1 MANISWDAYVDRYA
15 DLSSVWGEIE
25 NKTAGAQYDYWS
37 SVLGANPTKE
47 QFGQYHWEKEGGSE
61 GTYDGRARSIS
72 GDWTATTTTA
82 YVDTNT
88 DPTTATGAGHGVTI
102 DLPTY
107 TGAGDYTGPGDYQGV
122 DDYTGVDDYVSPDQK
137 VTAAAEDRPDYEGPA
152 HEGYRDYDPT
162 PVGVTLA
169 EVQDDELVE
178 NRIASLLDK
187 GSPLFR
193 QAAEAMAR
201 KYGNRGPRAQ
211 EAMMGEIMKVAG
223 PIAMAD
229 AMMLER
235 HRTLRNTAYYDQMK
249 LRLQGAIQET
259 LSHIAGGY
267 QIQATLINDITNRWK
282 AQLAAD
288 VQTYAIETEE
298 AVRVY
303 GISVDEATKIYGI
316 DVEEALRSH
325 AISVDEAVK
334 IYGINVDEATKIYG
348 IDVGAATK
356 IYGTDVAFQSS
367 KYVADIQKFLGME
380 GLKVKFAEIFAN
392 IEDNAEAAAFI
403 WDMVFGD
410 NNLNPSEWIKFW
422 KDKYDPKKKKS
433 DDDNTDDPDN

>member
-61 GTYDGRARSIS
+61 GTYDGRARSLS
-72 GDWTATTTTA
+72 GDWTSTTTSTA
-82 YVDTNT
+82 TVVDTNT
-88 DPTTATGAGHGVTI
+88 DPTTGQGAGHGVT
-102 DLPTY
+102 Y
-107 TGAGDYTGPGDYQGV
+107 EA
-122 DDYTGVDDYVSPDQK
+122 PDK
-137 VTAAAEDRPDYEGPA
+137 IVTAAAEDRPAYEGPE

-162 PVGVTLA
+162 PVGITLA

-298 AVRVY
+298 AVKVY

-422 KDKYDPKKKKS
+422 KDKYNPDDDDDDD
-433 DDDNTDDPDN
+433 DDDNNDTTEGQD

>member
-1 MANISWDAYVDRYA
+1 MADISWEQYVDRYA
-15 DLSSVWGEIE
+15 DLGSVWGEIE

-37 SVLGANPTKE
+37 SVLGDNPTKK
-47 QFGQYHWEKEGGSE
+47 QFGQYHWEKEGGSS
-61 GTYDGRARSIS
+61 GTYDGRARSLS
-72 GDWTATTTTA
+72 GDWTATNTNTSTSTRTN
-82 YVDTNT
+82 TNT
-88 DPTTATGAGHGVTI
+88 DPSTPTGTGHGV
-102 DLPTY
+102 DYNLP
-107 TGAGDYTGPGDYQGV
+107 
-122 DDYTGVDDYVSPDQK
+122 DDYESPDK
-137 VTAAAEDRPDYEGPA
+137 IVTPGAEERPDYAGPE

-162 PVGVTLA
+162 PIGITLA

-178 NRIASLLDK
+178 NRIAAMLDK

-193 QAAEAMAR
+193 QAAEAMAKR
-201 KYGNRGPRAQ
+201 FGNRGPRTQ

-229 AMMLER
+229 ALMLER

-249 LRLQGAIQET
+249 TRLAGAIQET

-288 VQTYAIETEE
+288 ITT
-298 AVRVY
+298 Y
-303 GISVDEATKIYGI
+303 GIDVDEATKIYGV
-316 DVEEALRSH
+316 DVDAAS
-325 AISVDEAVK
+325 K
-334 IYGINVDEATKIYG
+334 KYGV
-348 IDVGAATK
+348 DVG
-356 IYGTDVAFQSS
+356 FQSS

-380 GLKVKFAEIFAN
+380 GIKVKFAEIFAN

-410 NNLNPSEWIKFW
+410 NNLNPSEWIKYW
-422 KDKYDPKKKKS
+422 KDKYGDDDDD
-433 DDDNTDDPDN
+433 DDDNDNDNNQDGG

>member
-25 NKTAGAQYDYWS
+25 NKTEGAQYDYWS

-61 GTYDGRARSIS
+61 GTYDGRSRSIS
-72 GDWTATTTTA
+72 GDWTSTTTSTA
-82 YVDTNT
+82 TVVDTNT
-88 DPTTATGAGHGVTI
+88 DPTTGQGAGHGVT
-102 DLPTY
+102 Y
-107 TGAGDYTGPGDYQGV
+107 EA
-122 DDYTGVDDYVSPDQK
+122 PDK
-137 VTAAAEDRPDYEGPA
+137 IVTAAAEDRPAYEGPE

-162 PVGVTLA
+162 PVGITLA

-178 NRIASLLDK
+178 NRIASIIDK

-201 KYGNRGPRAQ
+201 RFGNRGPRTQ
-211 EAMMGEIMKVAG
+211 EAMMGEIMKIAG

-229 AMMLER
+229 ALMLER

-249 LRLQGAIQET
+249 TRLQGAIQET

-282 AQLAAD
+282 AQLLAD
-288 VQTYAIETEE
+288 VQTYGVDVGQATK
-298 AVRVY
+298 VY
-303 GISVDEATKIYGI
+303 GV
-316 DVEEALRSH
+316 
-325 AISVDEAVK
+325 
-334 IYGINVDEATKIYG
+334 
-348 IDVGAATK
+348 DVGFQGQKYIA
-356 IYGTDVAFQSS
+356 DV
-367 KYVADIQKFLGME
+367 QKFLGLE

-422 KDKYDPKKKKS
+422 KDKYNPDDDDDDDD
-433 DDDNTDDPDN
+433 DDDNTEGED

>member
-1 MANISWDAYVDRYA
+1 MANISWSEYVDRYA
-15 DLSSVWGEIE
+15 DLGSVWDKIE
-25 NKTAGAQYDYWS
+25 NKTEGDQYTYWS
-37 SVLGANPTKE
+37 SVLGADPTKE
-47 QFGQYHWEKEGGSE
+47 AFGQYHWEKEGGSS
-61 GTYDGRARSIS
+61 GTYDGRSRSLAR
-72 GDWTATTTTA
+72 DWTATSTNTTT
-82 YVDTNT
+82 YSTNT
-88 DPTTATGAGHGVTI
+88 DPGTETGDPHTVTYDAPDKI
-102 DLPTY
+102 VTS
-107 TGAGDYTGPGDYQGV
+107 GAE
-122 DDYTGVDDYVSPDQK
+122 K
-137 VTAAAEDRPDYEGPA
+137 RPDYEGPE

-162 PVGVTLA
+162 PVGITLA

-178 NRIASLLDK
+178 NRIAAMLDK

-201 KYGNRGPRAQ
+201 KFGNRGPRTQ

-229 AMMLER
+229 ALMLER
-235 HRTLRNTAYYDQMK
+235 HKTLRNTAFYDQMK
-249 LRLQGAIQET
+249 TRLTGAIQET

-267 QIQATLINDITNRWK
+267 EIQATLINDITNRWK

-288 VQTYAIETEE
+288 VTT
-298 AVRVY
+298 
-303 GISVDEATKIYGI
+303 
-316 DVEEALRSH
+316 
-325 AISVDEAVK
+325 
-334 IYGINVDEATKIYG
+334 YG

-356 IYGTDVAFQSS
+356 VYATDVGFQSA

-380 GLKVKFAEIFAN
+380 GIKVKFAEIFAN

-422 KDKYDPKKKKS
+422 KAKYAP
-433 DDDNTDDPDN
+433 DDDDDDDEEGDPEP

>member
-1 MANISWDAYVDRYA
+1 MANISWEDYVDRYA
-15 DLSSVWGEIE
+15 DLGSVWGEIE
-25 NKTAGAQYDYWS
+25 TKTAGTQYDYWS
-37 SVLGANPTKE
+37 NILGANPTKA
-47 QFGQYHWEKEGGSE
+47 QFGQYHWEKEGGST
-61 GTYDGRARSIS
+61 GGDRSLS
-72 GDWTATTTTA
+72 TDWTPTNTNT

-88 DPTTATGAGHGVTI
+88 DPTTGQGVTHGVDYTTR
-102 DLPTY
+102 TY
-107 TGAGDYTGPGDYQGV
+107 QGTGDYQGPGDYQGV
-122 DDYTGVDDYVSPDQK
+122 DDYESPDK
-137 VTAAAEDRPDYEGPA
+137 IVTPGAEERPDYAGPE

-178 NRIASLLDK
+178 NRIASIIDK

-201 KYGNRGPRAQ
+201 KFGNRGPRAQ
-211 EAMMGEIMKVAG
+211 EAMMGEVMKVAG

-249 LRLQGAIQET
+249 TRLQGAIQET

-288 VQTYAIETEE
+288 VTT
-298 AVRVY
+298 Y

-316 DVEEALRSH
+316 DVEEALKSH

-334 IYGINVDEATKIYG
+334 IYGIDVDEATKIYG
-348 IDVGAATK
+348 IDVDATSK
-356 IYGTDVAFQSS
+356 KYGVDVGFQSA

-422 KDKYDPKKKKS
+422 KDKYNPDD
-433 DDDNTDDPDN
+433 DDDNDNDNNQDGD

>member
-1 MANISWDAYVDRYA
+1 MANISWSEYVDRYA
-15 DLSSVWGEIE
+15 DLGDVWKKIE
-25 NKTAGAQYDYWS
+25 NKTAGDQYDYWS

-47 QFGQYHWEKEGGSE
+47 SFGQYHWEKEGGSS
-61 GTYDGRARSIS
+61 GTYDGQSRSIAT
-72 GDWTATTTTA
+72 DWTSTNTNTNTT
-82 YVDTNT
+82 VVNTNT
-88 DPTTATGAGHGVTI
+88 DPSTGQGAGHGVTYNA
-102 DLPTY
+102 P
-107 TGAGDYTGPGDYQGV
+107 
-122 DDYTGVDDYVSPDQK
+122 DDYVSPDK
-137 VTAAAEDRPDYEGPA
+137 IVTAAAEDRPDYAGPE

-162 PVGVTLA
+162 PVGITLA

-178 NRIASLLDK
+178 NRIASMLDK

-201 KYGNRGPRAQ
+201 RFGNRGPRTQ

-229 AMMLER
+229 ALMLER
-235 HRTLRNTAYYDQMK
+235 HRALRNTAFYDQMK
-249 LRLQGAIQET
+249 TRLTGAIQET

-282 AQLAAD
+282 AQLLAD
-288 VQTYAIETEE
+288 VQTY
-298 AVRVY
+298 
-303 GISVDEATKIYGI
+303 GIDVDEATKVYG
-316 DVEEALRSH
+316 V
-325 AISVDEAVK
+325 
-334 IYGINVDEATKIYG
+334 
-348 IDVGAATK
+348 DVGAATK

-410 NNLNPSEWIKFW
+410 NNLNPSEWIKKW
-422 KDKYDPKKKKS
+422 KEKFG
-433 DDDNTDDPDN
+433 DDDDEEDDDITTTNTNT

>member
-1 MANISWDAYVDRYA
+1 MANISWEEYVDRYA
-15 DLSSVWGEIE
+15 DLGSAWASIE
-25 NKTAGAQYDYWS
+25 SGAGDQYDYWNP
-37 SVLGANPTKE
+37 LGATSKAE
-47 QFGQYHWEKEGGSE
+47 FGRLHWDESGSGE
-61 GTYDGRARSIS
+61 NYDGRARSIS
-72 GDWTATTTTA
+72 RDWTATTTNTA
-82 YVDTNT
+82 TNTNT
-88 DPTTATGAGHGVTI
+88 DPTTATGAGHGVDYTTR
-102 DLPTY
+102 TY
-107 TGAGDYTGPGDYQGV
+107 QGTGDYQGPGAYQGV
-122 DDYTGVDDYVSPDQK
+122 DDYESPDK
-137 VTAAAEDRPDYEGPA
+137 IVTPAAEERPDYEGPE

-178 NRIASLLDK
+178 NRIASIIDK

-201 KYGNRGPRAQ
+201 KFGNRGPRAQ
-211 EAMMGEIMKVAG
+211 EAMMGEVMKVAG

-249 LRLQGAIQET
+249 TRLQGAIQET

-267 QIQATLINDITNRWK
+267 QIQATIINDITNRWK

-288 VQTYAIETEE
+288 VTT
-298 AVRVY
+298 Y

-316 DVEEALRSH
+316 DVEEALKSH

-334 IYGINVDEATKIYG
+334 IYGIDVDEATKIYG
-348 IDVGAATK
+348 IDVDAASK
-356 IYGTDVAFQSS
+356 KYGVDVGFQSA
-367 KYVADIQKFLGME
+367 KYVADIQKFLGIE

-410 NNLNPSEWIKFW
+410 NNLNPSEWIKKW
-422 KDKYDPKKKKS
+422 KAKYNPTTTAT
-433 DDDNTDDPDN
+433 NTHTGPDN

>member
-1 MANISWDAYVDRYA
+1 MANISWSEYVDRYA
-15 DLSSVWGEIE
+15 DLGNVWKQIE
-25 NKTAGAQYDYWS
+25 NKTAGDQYDYWS

-47 QFGQYHWEKEGGSE
+47 QFGQYHWEKEGGST
-61 GTYDGRARSIS
+61 GTYGGRERSIAR
-72 GDWTATTTTA
+72 DWTPTDTSTVIT
-82 YVDTNT
+82 VNTNT
-88 DPTTATGAGHGVTI
+88 DPTTGQGVGHGVT
-102 DLPTY
+102 PPTNTY
-107 TGAGDYTGPGDYQGV
+107 TSPGTYQ
-122 DDYTGVDDYVSPDQK
+122 GVDDYVSPDK
-137 VTAAAEDRPDYEGPA
+137 IVTPDAEERPDYAGPA

-162 PVGVTLA
+162 PVGITLA

-178 NRIASLLDK
+178 NRIASIIDK

-201 KYGNRGPRAQ
+201 RFGNRGPRTQ

-229 AMMLER
+229 ALMLER

-249 LRLQGAIQET
+249 TRLAGAIQET

-288 VQTYAIETEE
+288 VTT
-298 AVRVY
+298 Y
-303 GISVDEATKIYGI
+303 GIDVEEATKIYGI

-325 AISVDEAVK
+325 AITVDEAVK
-334 IYGINVDEATKIYG
+334 IYGIDVDQATKL
-348 IDVGAATK
+348 
-356 IYGTDVAFQSS
+356 YGTDVGFQSA
-367 KYVADIQKFLGME
+367 KYVADIQKFLGIE

-410 NNLNPSEWIKFW
+410 NNLNPSEWIKKW
-422 KDKYDPKKKKS
+422 KDKYAP
-433 DDDNTDDPDN
+433 DDDDDDDDDDDTGYE

>member
-1 MANISWDAYVDRYA
+1 MANISWEQYVDKYG
-15 DLSSVWGEIE
+15 DLGSAWGEIE
-25 NKTAGAQYDYWS
+25 SGAGTQYDYWNP
-37 SVLGANPTKE
+37 LGATSKAE
-47 QFGQYHWEKEGGSE
+47 FGRLHWDRYGSGSE
-61 GTYDGRARSIS
+61 DRNLDAATS
-72 GDWTATTTTA
+72 TTTST

-88 DPTTATGAGHGVTI
+88 DPTTGQGVTHGV
-102 DLPTY
+102 
-107 TGAGDYTGPGDYQGV
+107 DYTTRTYQGTDDYQGPGAYQGV
-122 DDYTGVDDYVSPDQK
+122 DDYESPDK
-137 VTAAAEDRPDYEGPA
+137 IVTPAAEDRPDYEGPE

-162 PVGVTLA
+162 PIGITLA

-178 NRIASLLDK
+178 NRITAIIDK

-249 LRLQGAIQET
+249 TRLQGAIQET

-288 VQTYAIETEE
+288 VTT
-298 AVRVY
+298 Y
-303 GISVDEATKIYGI
+303 GIDVDEATKIYGI
-316 DVEEALRSH
+316 DVEEALKSH
-325 AISVDEAVK
+325 AISVDEAVR
-334 IYGINVDEATKIYG
+334 IYGIDVDEATKIYG
-348 IDVGAATK
+348 IDVDAASK
-356 IYGTDVAFQSS
+356 RYGVDVGFQSA

-380 GLKVKFAEIFAN
+380 GLKVKFAEIFSN

-422 KDKYDPKKKKS
+422 KAKYDP
-433 DDDNTDDPDN
+433 DDDDTSTSTYTAEGTS

>member
-1 MANISWDAYVDRYA
+1 MANISWSEYVDRYA
-15 DLSSVWGEIE
+15 DLGNVWNKIE
-25 NKTAGAQYDYWS
+25 NKTAGDQYDYWS
-37 SVLGANPTKE
+37 SVLGANPTKA
-47 QFGQYHWEKEGGSE
+47 QFGKYHWQKEGGSS
-61 GTYDGRARSIS
+61 GTYDGRPRSIAR
-72 GDWTATTTTA
+72 GWTSTNTNTNTNT
-82 YVDTNT
+82 VVNTNT
-88 DPTTATGAGHGVTI
+88 DPTTTTGAGHGVTP
-102 DLPTY
+102 PTN
-107 TGAGDYTGPGDYQGV
+107 TYTGPGDYQGV
-122 DDYTGVDDYVSPDQK
+122 DDYESPDRI
-137 VTAAAEDRPDYEGPA
+137 VTPAAEERPDYEGPA

-162 PVGVTLA
+162 PVGITLA

-178 NRIASLLDK
+178 NRIASIIDK

-201 KYGNRGPRAQ
+201 KFGNRGPRTQ

-229 AMMLER
+229 ALMLER

-249 LRLQGAIQET
+249 TRLQGAIQET

-288 VQTYAIETEE
+288 VTT
-298 AVRVY
+298 Y
-303 GISVDEATKIYGI
+303 GIDVDEATKIYGI
-316 DVEEALRSH
+316 DVEEALKSH

-334 IYGINVDEATKIYG
+334 IYGIDVDQ
-348 IDVGAATK
+348 ATK
-356 IYGTDVAFQSS
+356 IYGTDVGFQSA

-403 WDMVFGD
+403 WDMVFGN
-410 NNLNPSEWIKFW
+410 NNLNPSEWIKIW
-422 KDKYDPKKKKS
+422 KDKYKPTTT
-433 DDDNTDDPDN
+433 NTNTNTSTGNDE

>member
-1 MANISWDAYVDRYA
+1 MANITWSEYVDRYA
-15 DLSSVWGEIE
+15 DLGNVWKQIE
-25 NKTAGAQYDYWS
+25 NKTAGDQYDYWS
-37 SVLGANPTKE
+37 SVLGDNPTKE
-47 QFGQYHWEKEGGSE
+47 SFGQYHWEKEGGSS
-61 GTYDGRARSIS
+61 GTYDGQNRSIAS
-72 GDWTATTTTA
+72 DWTSTTTSTDTTT
-82 YVDTNT
+82 VNTNT
-88 DPTTATGAGHGVTI
+88 DPSTGQGAGHGVTYNA
-102 DLPTY
+102 P
-107 TGAGDYTGPGDYQGV
+107 
-122 DDYTGVDDYVSPDQK
+122 DDYVSPDK
-137 VTAAAEDRPDYEGPA
+137 IVTAAAEDRPDYAGPE

-162 PVGVTLA
+162 PVGITLA

-178 NRIASLLDK
+178 NRIAAMLDK

-201 KYGNRGPRAQ
+201 RFGNRGPRTQ

-229 AMMLER
+229 ALMLER
-235 HRTLRNTAYYDQMK
+235 HRALRNTAFYDQMK
-249 LRLQGAIQET
+249 TRLTGAIQET

-282 AQLAAD
+282 AQLLAD
-288 VQTYAIETEE
+288 VQTY
-298 AVRVY
+298 
-303 GISVDEATKIYGI
+303 GIDVDEATKVYG
-316 DVEEALRSH
+316 V
-325 AISVDEAVK
+325 
-334 IYGINVDEATKIYG
+334 
-348 IDVGAATK
+348 DVGAATK

-410 NNLNPSEWIKFW
+410 NNLNPSEWIKKW
-422 KDKYDPKKKKS
+422 KEMYE
-433 DDDNTDDPDN
+433 DDDDSTSTNTNTIVT

>member
-1 MANISWDAYVDRYA
+1 MANISWEQYVDKYG
-15 DLSSVWGEIE
+15 DLGTAWGEIQSGSG
-25 NKTAGAQYDYWS
+25 TQYDYWNP
-37 SVLGANPTKE
+37 LGATSKAE
-47 QFGQYHWEKEGGSE
+47 FGRLHWDRYGQYN
-61 GTYDGRARSIS
+61 TDRSLTS
-72 GDWTATTTTA
+72 ATTTTTA
-82 YVDTNT
+82 TNTNT
-88 DPTTATGAGHGVTI
+88 DPTTATGAGHGVTYTTN
-102 DLPTY
+102 TY
-107 TGAGDYTGPGDYQGV
+107 SGPGAYTGPGAYQ
-122 DDYTGVDDYVSPDQK
+122 GVDDYVSPDRI
-137 VTAAAEDRPDYEGPA
+137 VTPDAEERPDYEGPA

-162 PVGVTLA
+162 PVGITLA

-178 NRIASLLDK
+178 NRIASIIDK

-201 KYGNRGPRAQ
+201 KFGNRGPRTQ
-211 EAMMGEIMKVAG
+211 EAMMGEVMKVAG

-249 LRLQGAIQET
+249 TRLQGAIQET

-288 VQTYAIETEE
+288 VTT
-298 AVRVY
+298 Y
-303 GISVDEATKIYGI
+303 GIDVDEATKIYGLDI
-316 DVEEALRSH
+316 EEALRTH

-334 IYGINVDEATKIYG
+334 IYGIDVDQATKIYG
-348 IDVGAATK
+348 IDVDAASK
-356 IYGTDVAFQSS
+356 KYGVDVGFQSA
-367 KYVADIQKFLGME
+367 KYVADIQKFLGLE

-410 NNLNPSEWIKFW
+410 NNLNPSEWIKKW
-422 KDKYDPKKKKS
+422 KAKYNPTTTATTTVT
-433 DDDNTDDPDN
+433 NTEGGTE

>member
-1 MANISWDAYVDRYA
+1 MANISWEEYVDRYA
-15 DLSSVWGEIE
+15 DLKSAWTSIATG
-25 NKTAGAQYDYWS
+25 AGDQYDYWNPQ
-37 SVLGANPTKE
+37 GATSKAE
-47 QFGQYHWEKEGGSE
+47 FGRLHWGESGSGE
-61 GTYDGRARSIS
+61 NYDGRSRSRS
-72 GDWTATTTTA
+72 TNWTATTTNTNTA
-82 YVDTNT
+82 TNTNT
-88 DPTTATGAGHGVTI
+88 DPTTPTGAGHGVTR
-102 DLPTY
+102 PTN
-107 TGAGDYTGPGDYQGV
+107 TYTGPGDYQSP
-122 DDYTGVDDYVSPDQK
+122 DDYVSPDK
-137 VTAAAEDRPDYEGPA
+137 IVTPDAEERPDYEGPE

-162 PVGVTLA
+162 PVGITLA

-178 NRIASLLDK
+178 NRIASIIDK

-201 KYGNRGPRAQ
+201 KFGNRGPRTQ

-229 AMMLER
+229 ALMLER

-249 LRLQGAIQET
+249 TRLQGAIQET

-288 VQTYAIETEE
+288 VTT
-298 AVRVY
+298 Y
-303 GISVDEATKIYGI
+303 GIDVDEATKIYGI
-316 DVEEALRSH
+316 DIEEALKSH

-334 IYGINVDEATKIYG
+334 IYGIDVDQATKL
-348 IDVGAATK
+348 
-356 IYGTDVAFQSS
+356 YGTDVGFQSA

-422 KDKYDPKKKKS
+422 KDKYNPDD
-433 DDDNTDDPDN
+433 DDDNDNDNDNNQDGG

>member
-1 MANISWDAYVDRYA
+1 MANISWSEYVDRYA
-15 DLSSVWGEIE
+15 DLGSVWDKIE
-25 NKTAGAQYDYWS
+25 NKKAGEQYDYWS
-37 SVLGANPTKE
+37 NVLGANPTKE
-47 QFGQYHWEKEGGSE
+47 QFGKYHWQKEGGSS

-72 GDWTATTTTA
+72 RDWTATNTTTSTRTN
-82 YVDTNT
+82 TNT
-88 DPTTATGAGHGVTI
+88 DPTTGAGAGSGVTYNA
-102 DLPTY
+102 P
-107 TGAGDYTGPGDYQGV
+107 
-122 DDYTGVDDYVSPDQK
+122 DDYEAPDK
-137 VTAAAEDRPDYEGPA
+137 IVTPGAEERPDYEGPE

-162 PVGVTLA
+162 PVGITLA

-178 NRIASLLDK
+178 NRIADMLDK

-201 KYGNRGPRAQ
+201 RFGNRGPRTQ
-211 EAMMGEIMKVAG
+211 EAMLGEIMKVAG

-229 AMMLER
+229 ALMLER

-249 LRLQGAIQET
+249 TRLQGAINET

-288 VQTYAIETEE
+288 IQT
-298 AVRVY
+298 
-303 GISVDEATKIYGI
+303 YGI
-316 DVEEALRSH
+316 DV
-325 AISVDEAVK
+325 DQ
-334 IYGINVDEATKIYG
+334 ATKVYG
-348 IDVGAATK
+348 VDVGAATK
-356 IYGTDVAFQSS
+356 IYAADVGFQSA

-410 NNLNPSEWIKFW
+410 NNLNPSEWIKKW
-422 KDKYDPKKKKS
+422 KDKYN
-433 DDDNTDDPDN
+433 NTTTSTNTNTNTNT

>member
-1 MANISWDAYVDRYA
+1 MANISWSEYVDRYA
-15 DLSSVWGEIE
+15 DLGNVWKQIE
-25 NKTAGAQYDYWS
+25 NKTAGDQYDYWS

-47 QFGQYHWEKEGGSE
+47 QFGQYHWEKEGGST
-61 GTYDGRARSIS
+61 GTYGGRARSIAR
-72 GDWTATTTTA
+72 DWTPTDTSTVIT
-82 YVDTNT
+82 VNTNT
-88 DPTTATGAGHGVTI
+88 DPTTGQGVGHGVT
-102 DLPTY
+102 PPTNTY
-107 TGAGDYTGPGDYQGV
+107 TSPGTYQ
-122 DDYTGVDDYVSPDQK
+122 GVDDYVSPDK
-137 VTAAAEDRPDYEGPA
+137 IVTPDAEERPDYAGPA

-162 PVGVTLA
+162 PVGITLA

-178 NRIASLLDK
+178 NRIASIIDK

-201 KYGNRGPRAQ
+201 RFGNRGPRTQ

-229 AMMLER
+229 ALMLER

-249 LRLQGAIQET
+249 TRLAGAIQET

-288 VQTYAIETEE
+288 VTT
-298 AVRVY
+298 Y
-303 GISVDEATKIYGI
+303 GIDVEEATKIYGI
-316 DVEEALRSH
+316 DV
-325 AISVDEAVK
+325 DQ
-334 IYGINVDEATKIYG
+334 ATKL
-348 IDVGAATK
+348 
-356 IYGTDVAFQSS
+356 YGTDVGFQSA
-367 KYVADIQKFLGME
+367 KYVADIQKFLGIE

-410 NNLNPSEWIKFW
+410 NNLNPSEWIKKW
-422 KDKYDPKKKKS
+422 KDKYAP
-433 DDDNTDDPDN
+433 DDDDDDDDDDDTGDE